1 MVNGTMLE
9 QLFAGNFGMP
19 MGQPCLTEAAWTMAD
34 LEKAVARLKANKVA
48 EDAELIAGGPVTL
61 VADGAVDWG
70 GAGNAETNYVQHVA
84 ERKKKQNQHPTFVQL
99 LWSRH
104 YTQPGA
110 EKGGNFSQ
118 HEGAKTNASV
128 YSWVGWNS

>member
-1 MVNGTMLE
+1 MFMVNGTMLE

-84 ERKKKQNQHPTFVQL
+84 ERKKKTKSTSNVCPIAVVTSL
-99 LWSRH
+99 
-104 YTQPGA
+104 YTA
-110 EKGGNFSQ
+110 WRREGGKFF
-118 HEGAKTNASV
+118 TT
-128 YSWVGWNS
+128 